1 MKLRIPVPRWITAYG
16 TRFMPFADAASAE
29 LPMARLLRLSLFQ
42 VVIGMVT
49 ALLVGTLNRVM
60 IVELHVSAWWVALA
74 VAIPMVFAPL
84 RTLIGYRSDTHPSAL
99 GLRRIP
105 FMWTGT
111 LLLFGGLSIMPFAL
125 LLLSE
130 PDSANLW
137 VGQVGAFLAF
147 VMVGA
152 GIQVTQTAGMALAHD
167 LATPE
172 KRPRVV
178 ALLYSM
184 LLVGMIAS
192 SCLFGLVLDN
202 FSAQK
207 LIQMVQGCAVMVAV
221 LNLASLWKQEAR
233 QAKRGRREAG
243 GFAQSWRTL
252 MTQPQ
257 MRRFLWTLG
266 LGTFAFNMQDIVLE
280 PYAAEIL
287 HLDVGMTSALTALSA
302 GGALLAFML
311 SARWLSG
318 GLHACR
324 LASMG
329 VVLGL
334 PAFAMVIFSGPLEAT
349 WLFRAGVALIGLSGG
364 LFSVGMLVAAMGMGH
379 AVDGGRLS
387 GLVVGTWGAVQ
398 ATSAGAAMAL
408 GGALRDGVSVLA
420 MSGAMGEAL
429 ISPITAYSFVY
440 HLEIYLLFVVL
451 VALGP
456 MLRASR
462 STPVPHA
469 DNPRTPFG
477 LAQLPG

>member
-287 HLDVGMTSALTALSA
+287 HLDVGMTSTLTALSA

-408 GGALRDGVSVLA
+408 GGALRDGVSMLA